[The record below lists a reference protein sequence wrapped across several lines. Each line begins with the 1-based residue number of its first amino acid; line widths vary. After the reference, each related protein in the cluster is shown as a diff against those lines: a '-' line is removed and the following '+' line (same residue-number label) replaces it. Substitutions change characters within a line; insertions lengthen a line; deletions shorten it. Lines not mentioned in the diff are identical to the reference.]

1 MGRFCESQFMGMLKS
16 QECNSGTSPWIS
28 WLGCCLE
35 TCKWKSL
42 SSIMSALASE
52 LRTQVPARLCPGTPG
67 RPELHQ
73 GAGGGVGREGC
84 GLANK
89 KANREKSCLFP
100 CSLCPP
106 LIGIHLCHLLW
117 PLQAFFVHIGVGA
130 GAAIFSLSLPPASSR
145 NR

>member
-1 MGRFCESQFMGMLKS
+1 MEVLVIHH
-16 QECNSGTSPWIS
+16 ECAGFP
-28 WLGCCLE
+28 
-35 TCKWKSL
+35 
-42 SSIMSALASE
+42 E

-89 KANREKSCLFP
+89 KANREKFCLFP